1 MPESVDISG
10 SRFLITGGAGFI
22 GSHLTD
28 KLIKSGG
35 SVVIL
40 DDLSTGSLSN
50 IEHLKSHTQLKV
62 VQGSILDSS
71 IMKKLV
77 GESDYIF
84 HLGAAVGVA
93 NIMKN
98 PLESFKINIDGT
110 ENVLYACLKLG
121 KRVVLTS
128 SSEIYGKNFS
138 GTLNEN
144 SDRVLGSPEKFRW
157 LYSEAKAIDETFSM
171 ILHQDGLDV
180 RVVRLFNTVGPRQSH
195 KYGMVLPSFVKA
207 AVDGKT
213 LNIHGN
219 GSQTRCFIHV
229 QDVVE
234 ALLIVMMLDHISG
247 EVFNIGNPQETS
259 ILELAQEVIS
269 LTNSSST
276 ITFSDYNVIYPN
288 GFEDMIRR
296 VPDITKAKST
306 LGWEPKIDLRQIIK
320 ETAAYYKEHK

>member
-77 GESDYIF
+77 GECDYIF

-128 SSEIYGKNFS
+128 SSEIYGKNSS